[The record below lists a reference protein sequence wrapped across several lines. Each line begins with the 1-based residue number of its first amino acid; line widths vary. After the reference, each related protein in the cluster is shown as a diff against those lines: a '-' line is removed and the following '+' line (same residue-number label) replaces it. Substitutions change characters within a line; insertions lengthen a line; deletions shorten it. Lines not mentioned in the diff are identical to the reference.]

1 MAVSPHILPP
11 ARSVTRIMGY
21 VLLGL
26 LPATLLYAWLFGPA
40 ILVNVAW
47 AAFACAGL
55 EAVMLKLRGY
65 TVRPFATDLSAVL
78 TGWLLALSMPA
89 LSPWWLTLT
98 GCLLAIVVAK
108 HLYGGL
114 GQNVFNPAMVGY
126 AGLLISFPAL
136 MTQWPAP
143 LALAHAHLG
152 IADSVQYIFAG
163 HLPAGLKLDA
173 ITSAT
178 PLDTLRTQ
186 LKQDHTL
193 SEILRQPLF
202 GQFGGRGFE
211 AVAAAYLLGGVL
223 LLALTVFTWHVPLA
237 YLAGVWLTAG
247 VFHVYDVDHYASP
260 WFHLAAPS
268 TMLAA
273 FFIATDPVTGATT
286 PRGKLI
292 FGACAGF
299 LTVLIRVLGGYPDG
313 VAFSILL
320 MNICVPLIDAH
331 TQPKVFGHG
340 KNGT

>member
-11 ARSVTRIMGY
+11 AQSVTRVMAL

-26 LPATLLYAWLFGPA
+26 VPATLVYAWLFGPA
-40 ILVNVAW
+40 ILINVAW
-47 AAFACAGL
+47 AALACVGL
-55 EAVMLKLRGY
+55 EAIMLRLRGY
-65 TVRPFATDLSAVL
+65 PVRPYLGDLSAVL

-98 GCLLAIVVAK
+98 GCMLAIVVAK

-143 LALAHAHLG
+143 LALAHAQLG
-152 IADSVQYIFAG
+152 AADSAQYIFAG

-186 LKQDHTL
+186 LKQDRTL

-202 GQFGGRGFE
+202 GHLGGKSFE
-211 AVAAAYLLGGVL
+211 LIAAAYLLGGAL
-223 LLALTVFTWHVPLA
+223 LLARKVITWHVPLA
-237 YLAGVWLTAG
+237 YLAAVGLTAG
-247 VFHVYDVDHYASP
+247 VFHLYDVDHYAGP

-292 FGACAGF
+292 FAAGAGF
-299 LTVLIRVLGGYPDG
+299 LTVLIRILGGYPDG

-340 KNGT
+340 GDDA